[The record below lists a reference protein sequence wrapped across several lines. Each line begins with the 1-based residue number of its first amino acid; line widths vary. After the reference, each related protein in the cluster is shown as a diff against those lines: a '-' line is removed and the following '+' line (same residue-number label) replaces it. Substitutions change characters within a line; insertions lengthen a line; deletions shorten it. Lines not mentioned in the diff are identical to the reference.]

1 MDLWR
6 IAVRALIAYIFLL
19 FMTRVSGKRV
29 VSQATPF
36 DLVVSLIIGDLIDDA
51 LWADVSVAKFSAA
64 AGSIFLADILV
75 MMAAF
80 RSPRFYRLVNGVPR
94 VVLRNGRAIHDAM
107 RREQFNDDDLDHLL
121 RLDGI
126 DQRKKVKLATIELD
140 HEASAILRPEEEPAT
155 RADAD
160 RVKEMLP

>member
-6 IAVRALIAYIFLL
+6 IAVRVLIVYVYLL
-19 FMTRVSGKRV
+19 FTTRASGKRV

-36 DLVVSLIIGDLIDDA
+36 DLVVSLIVGDLIDNA
-51 LWADVSVAKFSAA
+51 LWAEVSVAQFSAA
-64 AGSIFLADILV
+64 AGSILFADILV

-94 VVLRNGRAIHDAM
+94 VVLRNGRTDHDAL
-107 RREQFNDDDLDHLL
+107 RREQLNDDDLDHLL

-126 DQRKKVKLATIELD
+126 DRRKDVKLATIELD
-140 HEASAILRPEEEPAT
+140 HEAAAILRPEEEPAT
-155 RADAD
+155 RADAE
-160 RVKEMLP
+160 RVKEMLA